1 MRAVIYARYSAGP
14 NQTDQSIEGQL
25 RVCKKFIKE
34 KDFKLTHEYIDRH
47 ISGRTDQRPA
57 FQEMISDS
65 EAGKFDV
72 LVLYNSDRFARNKY
86 DSVMYKKKLRDN
98 GVKIFY
104 AAENI
109 PDTPE
114 GVLLESLMEGWAEYY
129 SEELSRKIKRG
140 MHDTARKGKVAG
152 STPPP
157 GYLIENQQ
165 YIKNPLFGNAIS
177 EVFDI
182 YVKGGTIKECVAHLN
197 NKGLR
202 NFRGKPFDH
211 NAVKRLLANEK
222 YTGSYKFLGVDM
234 TSPRLVSD
242 EVFELAQEK
251 IKGKKHPR
259 PHEVFLLT
267 GKLFCGCCGSPM
279 KSLAGTSKTGKVH
292 QYYACKKKD
301 QKNVQKE
308 WLEELV
314 VNEVKKVFTEPTSL
328 DMVAHKLFMLEQE
341 ENATRDELDAVKA
354 RINSIDI
361 ELNNLINVLASGV
374 SSDAIINKVQE
385 LESEKY
391 DLTES
396 IKTIKP
402 ISEETLRAGLELV
415 LDKGT
420 NKQLIDTFVYKVTIW
435 PDKILIEFNITHGD
449 GLLNSEFNLSADC
462 STRTRSVELY
472 SFSRMSSRFLYV
484 YILKQEAH
492 LL

>member
-14 NQTDQSIEGQL
+14 NQTDQSIEGQV

-34 KDFKLTHEYIDRH
+34 RDFKLTHEYIDRH
-47 ISGRTDQRPA
+47 ISGRTDQRPE
-57 FQEMISDS
+57 FQKMISDA
-65 EAGKFDV
+65 EKGLFDI

-140 MHDTARKGKVAG
+140 MHDTALKGKSAG

-165 YIKNPLFGNAIS
+165 YVKNPLFGNAIA

-182 YVKGGTIKECVAHLN
+182 YLNGGTIKECVAHLN

-211 NAVKRLLANEK
+211 NAVKRLLANKK
-222 YTGSYKFLGVDM
+222 YTGSFEFLGVEM
-234 TSPRLVSD
+234 KIPPLVSN
-242 EVFELAQEK
+242 EVFELVQEK
-251 IKGKKHPR
+251 IKGNKHPR
-259 PHEVFLLT
+259 PHEIFLLT
-267 GKLFCGCCGSPM
+267 GKLFCGCCGAPM
-279 KSLAGTSKTGKVH
+279 KSVAGTSKTGKVH

-301 QKNVQKE
+301 QKNIQKE

-314 VNEVKKVFTEPTSL
+314 VNEVRKVFTAPTSL
-328 DMVAHKLFMLEQE
+328 DMVANKLFILEQE
-341 ENATRDELDAVKA
+341 ENATVDELGTVKA

-361 ELNNLINVLASGV
+361 ELNNLVNILASGV
-374 SSDAIINKVQE
+374 SSETIINKIHE

-391 DLTES
+391 DLSES
-396 IKTIKP
+396 IKTITP
-402 ISEETLRAGLELV
+402 ISEASLRAGLEMI
-415 LDKGT
+415 LDEGT
-420 NKQLIDTFVYKVTIW
+420 NRQLIDAFVYRVTIW
-435 PDKILIEFNITHGD
+435 PDKLLIEFNITHD
-449 GLLNSEFNLSADC
+449 DRLLNSEFDFTAAC
-462 STRTRSVELY
+462 STKLTQKHRLHRCFFKL
-472 SFSRMSSRFLYV
+472 
-484 YILKQEAH
+484 
-492 LL
+492 